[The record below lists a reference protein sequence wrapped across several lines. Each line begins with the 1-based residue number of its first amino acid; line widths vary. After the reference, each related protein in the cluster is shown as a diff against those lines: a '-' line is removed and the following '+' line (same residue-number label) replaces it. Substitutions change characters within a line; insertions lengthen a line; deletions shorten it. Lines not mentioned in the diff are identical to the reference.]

1 MNINIS
7 GIDVQINKKNI
18 KNMHLSVKPPLGNVV
33 VSAPLLMSQ
42 KSIEN
47 FVRLNFGWIKKQQE
61 KFANQPRM
69 TARQYVS
76 GETYYIWGKQFF
88 LEFKP
93 SQKRAFKID
102 GNKITV
108 TMKSGNTTTVEEM
121 TDITINGDDLNYT
134 SKFTVYMDGK
144 MVDDMLYKFHYTKVK
159 DDYSKILIGRWEG
172 TVTSDEPGF
181 EPQPFCEEYLSNGT
195 IVEYQL
201 IDGQWVEVEAE
212 YAEYFIDGNLLF
224 TRWKYAGKEEE
235 RENCIIESYA
245 DGILTVKEVVDYDNH
260 IYTYTNTLKKIVQ

>member
-61 KFANQPRM
+61 KFVNQPRM

-102 GNKITV
+102 GNKIILE
-108 TMKSGNTTTVEEM
+108 MKAESSAEQRERF
-121 TDITINGDDLNYT
+121 IR
-134 SKFTVYMDGK
+134 KEFR
-144 MVDDMLYKFHYTKVK
+144 
-159 DDYSKILIGRWEG
+159 KILIEQLNRLFPKWEETTG
-172 TVTSDEPGF
+172 LYCDSFQT
-181 EPQPFCEEYLSNGT
+181 
-195 IVEYQL
+195 
-201 IDGQWVEVEAE
+201 
-212 YAEYFIDGNLLF
+212 
-224 TRWKYAGKEEE
+224 KYMP
-235 RENCIIESYA
+235 
-245 DGILTVKEVVDYDNH
+245 DT
-260 IYTYTNTLKKIVQ
+260 